1 MVRIKRHH
9 PAAFVIVLAAL
20 VAFPAKVSAGATDDD
35 DAVAE
40 ALRTRFYVGMWTS
53 HVRDP
58 ARGLDGNALVG
69 GSYRGFFGATFVN
82 SYGDRALAA
91 GIQRGIT
98 QANRSFTT
106 SLGYRVGMVTGY
118 DERFLPIAAHTPL
131 IPFAQIVGGLDHRR
145 VGAELAYAGLT
156 ASVLLSVKP

>member
-1 MVRIKRHH
+1 MLL
-9 PAAFVIVLAAL
+9 AFAL
-20 VAFPAKVSAGATDDD
+20 VGVPATASAGVPDDD
-35 DAVAE
+35 HAVVE

-58 ARGLDGNALVG
+58 ARGLDGNAMVG

-98 QANRSFTT
+98 QANRSVTT
-106 SLGYRVGMVTGY
+106 SLGYRVGLVTGY

-145 VGAELAYAGLT
+145 FGAELAYAGLT